1 MPRQIFGFTEPTT
14 PTTGYV
20 RYVNAHL
27 DDKGDFVLGI
37 RGADGRVVSLEIPR
51 AEGRQLGAELIAAA
65 SEA

>member
-27 DDKGDFVLGI
+27 DDKGDFVLSI
-37 RGADGRVVSLEIPR
+37 REPDGRLVSIEVPR

-65 SEA
+65 SES

>member
-14 PTTGYV
+14 PTEGFVKFAT
-20 RYVNAHL
+20 AHI

-37 RGADGRVVSLEIPR
+37 RDRDGRHVTLEIPR